1 MTRSCPILNS
11 HSVEVLDKR
20 AEVEMPNNRG
30 YEPHGDIQ
38 MSHFSRIQ
46 DLKQKECIANPSARF
61 LLSKIYS
68 ESSVNPVE
76 RSRVYGL
83 DSKEEALREAINLI
97 GDYDLSTTKFC
108 QESFLEAEEGNP
120 AMDAAITDL
129 ARRCRITL
137 GDFTIEIDEL

>member
-1 MTRSCPILNS
+1 
-11 HSVEVLDKR
+11 
-20 AEVEMPNNRG
+20 
-30 YEPHGDIQ
+30 
-38 MSHFSRIQ
+38 MSHFARIQ

-68 ESSVNPVE
+68 DSSVNPVE

-83 DSKEEALREAINLI
+83 DSREEALREAINLI

-108 QESFLEAEEGNP
+108 QRSFLETEEGNP
-120 AMDAAITDL
+120 AMDAAIAEL
-129 ARRCRITL
+129 AKHRRITF

>member
-1 MTRSCPILNS
+1 MAAACRDGAI
-11 HSVEVLDKR
+11 E
-20 AEVEMPNNRG
+20 RG
-30 YEPHGDIQ
+30 HG
-38 MSHFSRIQ
+38 MSHFTRIQ
-46 DLKQKECIANPSARF
+46 DLKQQECIANPSARF

-108 QESFLEAEEGNP
+108 QQNLSEAEEGNP
-120 AMDAAITDL
+120 AMNAAIADL
-129 ARRCRITL
+129 AKCRRIAL